1 MSQNQPMK
9 LEGKVAIVTGAA
21 SGFGRAIAER
31 FILEGAK
38 VVMADINGEG
48 VSEVASGYGDNALAV
63 TCDVSQKADVDA
75 LVRAAAEA
83 FGGVDIMV
91 NNAGITHDNQPLLDV
106 TEAEFDRIYAVNVK
120 SIYLATLAVVP
131 RMEKRG
137 GGVIIN
143 TASTAGVR
151 PRPGL
156 TWYNGSK
163 GAVIT
168 LTKSMAVE
176 LAPKQIR
183 VNAINPVMGETG
195 LLTKFMGQPDTPE
208 NRAKF
213 MSTIPLGRLSRPHD
227 IANAALFLADP
238 ASSFVTGVAL
248 DVDGGRS
255 V

>member
-1 MSQNQPMK
+1 MK

-21 SGFGRAIAER
+21 SGFGRGIAER
-31 FILEGAK
+31 FVLEGAR
-38 VVMADINGEG
+38 VVLADINGAG
-48 VSEVASGYGDNALAV
+48 VREVATSLGDSAVAV

-75 LVRAAAEA
+75 MVRAATEA
-83 FGGVDIMV
+83 FGGLDIVV
-91 NNAGITHDNQPLLDV
+91 NNAGITHKNRPLLDV
-106 TEAEFDRIYAVNVK
+106 GEAEFDRIYAVNVK
-120 SIYLATLAVVP
+120 SIYLSTLAAVP

-137 GGVIIN
+137 AGIIIN
-143 TASTAGVR
+143 IASTAGVR

-168 LTKSMAVE
+168 LTKSLAVE
-176 LAPKQIR
+176 LAPKYIR

-195 LLTKFMGQPDTPE
+195 MLTQFMGVPDTPE

-213 MSTIPLGRLSRPHD
+213 LATIPMGRLSRPHD
-227 IANAALFLADP
+227 IANAALFLAEP
-238 ASSFVTGVAL
+238 AASFITGVAL
-248 DVDGGRS
+248 DVDGGRC